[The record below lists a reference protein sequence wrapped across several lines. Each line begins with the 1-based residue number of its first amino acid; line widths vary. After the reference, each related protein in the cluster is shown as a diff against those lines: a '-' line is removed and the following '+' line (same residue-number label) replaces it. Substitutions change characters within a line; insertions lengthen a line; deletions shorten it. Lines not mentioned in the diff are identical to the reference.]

1 MKHILWGALCALALA
16 GLAVFFYFCDPA
28 KSLLVPK
35 CPFKLLT
42 VWDCPSCGGQR
53 AAHALLHGHIGEAI
67 AVNPFFLLGFPVL
80 LFVIAVHL
88 RLHRRSVREG
98 HELTANDLLL
108 LRIRKIAVIIYLIA
122 YLAWFVIRNI

>member
-1 MKHILWGALCALALA
+1 MLALA
-16 GLAVFFYFCDPA
+16 GLAVFYYFCDPS
-28 KSLLVPK
+28 KSVLVPK

-42 VWDCPSCGGQR
+42 GWDCPSCGGQR
-53 AAHALLHGHIGEAI
+53 AAHALLHGHVGEAI
-67 AVNPFFLLGFPVL
+67 TVNPFFLLGFPVL

-98 HELTANDLLL
+98 HGLTASDLLL
-108 LRIRKIAVIIYLIA
+108 IRIRKIAVIIYLIA